1 MADELSIALMAE
13 ENVIQGSGVAECVID
28 LARTTVLYG
37 TAHVDNPLSISQE
50 LAAAQASK
58 AFTLRTLFGIPGSSL
73 TKPSQGQV
81 GFLRGKRC
89 WYRRSRSRAHLPGK
103 DAIPSSPGGQMQYAV
118 TPVTAKHNLRRI
130 KPVVQGIPKTFD
142 AVSTETYLPWDPE
155 VRVHL
160 TFPNLNWIPAHTDR
174 LILRGAESE
183 SDNPMIWPFGNDIA
197 AGNKIRSYTQGVTS
211 ADGSYERVRPSFNY
225 EVGQRIGIA
234 VLSEHAPTSITA
246 SYNPENPSLY
256 HEDTLKRVFGD
267 PNNVNI
273 YTGKILLVGDSH
285 VEHDI
290 NTFTGCSGAIV
301 FLLDIEQPSSVTP
314 RDFGT
319 AIAVHA
325 GSHPTLRT
333 RNLAFKISQ
342 LT

>member
-1 MADELSIALMAE
+1 MADELTIALMAE
-13 ENVIQGSGVAECVID
+13 ENMIQGSGVAECLID

-58 AFTLRTLFGIPGSSL
+58 AFTLRTLFGIPGSCV

-81 GFLRGKRC
+81 GFLRG
-89 WYRRSRSRAHLPGK
+89 
-103 DAIPSSPGGQMQYAV
+103 DAIPPSPGGQMQYAV

-130 KPVVQGIPKTFD
+130 KPVVQGIPKTFN

-174 LILRGAESE
+174 LILRGAES
-183 SDNPMIWPFGNDIA
+183 DNSMICPFGNDIA
-197 AGNKIRSYTQGVTS
+197 AGNQIRSYTQGVTS
-211 ADGSYERVRPSFNY
+211 ADGSYERVGPSFNY

-234 VLSEHAPTSITA
+234 VLSEHAPTRITA

-256 HEDTLKRVFGD
+256 HEDTLKRVFGE

-273 YTGKILLVGDSH
+273 YTGKILLVGESH

-290 NTFTGCSGAIV
+290 NTFTGCSGAII
-301 FLLDIEQPSSVTP
+301 FLLDTEQPSSVTP